1 MKNWWRRVRP
11 RVIGGLAAGFI
22 RLLGATFRITTL
34 GEVPVQEPGKGMI
47 LCVWHALTLP
57 SAQKHKH
64 KGIWALFSLS
74 KDGELQSK
82 VFQGLGYRVIR
93 GSTGRGGARALV
105 ECIRVLKQGDV
116 MAITPDGPR
125 GPDRKVQPGVLV
137 MAQKSG
143 AMLVPLAAAARPCWF
158 APSWD
163 RYVIPFPF
171 ARVVIAYGKQ
181 IEIAEDSGEEG
192 ISRAHEA
199 LQSALE
205 SVEEQ
210 AWSSLGVKPKRGRA

>member
-1 MKNWWRRVRP
+1 MKGWWRQVRP
-11 RVIGGLAAGFI
+11 RVLGGLAAGFI
-22 RLLGATFRITTL
+22 RLLGVTFRITTL
-34 GEVPVQEPGKGMI
+34 GEVPRPESGKGMI

-64 KGIWALFSLS
+64 EGIWALFSLS
-74 KDGELQSK
+74 RDGELQSK

-105 ECIRVLKQGDV
+105 ECIRVLKQGNV

-163 RYVIPFPF
+163 RYVVPFPF
-171 ARVVIAYGKQ
+171 AKVVIAYGDA
-181 IEIAEDSGEEG
+181 IEIAADSGEEG
-192 ISRAHEA
+192 ISKAQEA
-199 LQSALE
+199 LQGALE
-205 SVEEQ
+205 GVEEL
-210 AWSSLGVKPKRGRA
+210 AWSSLRVKPKKGRT